1 MTLFQYLLLGIGLA
15 VIWTGIVICA
25 YLRAL
30 INNQVVMVDH
40 LNWSRQIQ
48 ISIRDHLGDIS
59 ETLQENSKEEDT
71 IK

>member
-30 INNQVVMVDH
+30 IYNQGVMVKH
-40 LNWSRQIQ
+40 LNWSREIQ

-59 ETLQENSKEEDT
+59 EALQENGKEEDT
-71 IK
+71 IE

>member
-59 ETLQENSKEEDT
+59 ETLQGNSKEEDT